1 MMKCQS
7 CDALLHNELIKSS
20 KRQTGLIAGDTS
32 RQERTTEKEWW
43 LTITESL
50 QLYKASLC
58 ESVGNNLRLQKI
70 ASYSSHLCT
79 LLKIWEVLNRIEL
92 LNFLS
97 CKIPMHQ
104 NAGCTSVSVL
114 HQPLGLSSQI
124 NSFARDWPHEK
135 TLLQKTQKHLATL
148 QCCLLDRTRFFES
161 IQALVANIHSDH
173 LVTSHPNSM
182 SEQVYIYIY
191 TYHASVTIAKQTISN
206 VQHYVHYKKY
216 CVNKSVNMNTG
227 TVRNPTHDPKEGLW
241 PWAPTSPGLLRIRS
255 FRSSKCCITNLRR
268 VDHLDDKRHCYDRKP
283 KDDERCSPTKEP
295 LWSSR
300 WISILMNAGMS
311 NTSNLILAANV

>member
-7 CDALLHNELIKSS
+7 CDALLHELIKSS

-79 LLKIWEVLNRIEL
+79 LLKIWKVLNRIEL
-92 LNFLS
+92 LNCLS
-97 CKIPMHQ
+97 WKVPMHE

-135 TLLQKTQKHLATL
+135 TLLQKTQKKLSNFAVLLARSNQVL
-148 QCCLLDRTRFFES
+148 WINPSPCCQYSQRPS
-161 IQALVANIHSDH
+161 GHI
-173 LVTSHPNSM
+173 TSQLN
-182 SEQVYIYIY
+182 VRAGLYIYISIS

-206 VQHYVHYKKY
+206 VQHYVHYKKS
-216 CVNKSVNMNTG
+216 CVNKSVNNTW
-227 TVRNPTHDPKEGLW
+227 TVRNPTHDPKRRALTLGSNLTRFASNQKFSIIQVLHHQPAESW
-241 PWAPTSPGLLRIRS
+241 PFGWQEALLRP
-255 FRSSKCCITNLRR
+255 KA
-268 VDHLDDKRHCYDRKP
+268 KRWWK
-283 KDDERCSPTKEP
+283 
-295 LWSSR
+295 
-300 WISILMNAGMS
+300 M
-311 NTSNLILAANV
+311 